1 MTTDSAN
8 ATAATGIPLIDS
20 LAALRAAL
28 DEHPHAGVA
37 LGRYLLQQGLITPAQ
52 LQAALARQGE
62 MPGQR
67 LGDALVA
74 DQAIS
79 RDALSMALSELMGVP
94 NVRLARLDIDHQIA
108 HHLSSELAH
117 KHHVMPVMLHHD
129 GLVVACA
136 TLPTHEVLQE
146 LSFQAGT
153 FIFPVLASLEDIQ
166 AAIFLHY
173 DTFAEDLAAADSMV
187 RVTSHEDY
195 QQLWRDAEYLA
206 KQAPIVR
213 LVNSVIHDAIRRHAS
228 DVHLRPSAEHFDIYY
243 RIDGTLIPVKQL
255 PHKLL
260 PPVVSRIKILSTL
273 NITERRLPQD
283 GHMKA
288 SFMQQEIDIR
298 VSIIPTSHGESVV
311 MRILNKQVGLRDVHS
326 IGFSPDDEQR
336 FLDLVHRSNGMLLV
350 TGPTGSGKTTTLYAA
365 LQEIHDDSINVVTV
379 EDPVEYELSGMTQIQ
394 LQEQIGFGF
403 PQTLRH
409 ILRHDP
415 DVIKVGEIRDA
426 ETCKI
431 ALDAALT
438 GHLVLSTLHT
448 IDAPSALIRLQ
459 EMGMSAYLIK
469 SAVIGILGQRLIRLN
484 CPHCLEVEEVPP
496 LVRQNIG
503 LRDNEVFHHGR
514 GCEACDHTGFHGRA
528 AIYELFVIDEAVR
541 HALHDNMT
549 GSELRT
555 IALQAGMRPLIAHG
569 LDYARSGKA
578 SLLEVYRASI

>member
-1 MTTDSAN
+1 MTTASAPL
-8 ATAATGIPLIDS
+8 TAGIPLIDS
-20 LAALRAAL
+20 LAGLRNTL
-28 DEHPHAGVA
+28 DGHPHSGVA
-37 LGRYLLQQGLITPAQ
+37 LGRFLLQQDLITPAQ
-52 LQAALARQGE
+52 LEAALARQDKAT
-62 MPGQR
+62 GQR
-67 LGDALVA
+67 LGDILVA
-74 DQAIS
+74 DRALT
-79 RDALSMALSELMGVP
+79 REALSMALSELMGVP
-94 NVRLARLDIDHQIA
+94 NVHLAHLDIDRQVVHR
-108 HHLSSELAH
+108 LSSDLVH
-117 KHHVMPVMLHHD
+117 KHRVMPVMLHHD
-129 GLVVACA
+129 GLVLACA
-136 TLPTHEVLQE
+136 TLPDHDALQE

-173 DTFAEDLAAADSMV
+173 DTFAEDLAAADNMV
-187 RVTSHEDY
+187 RLTGNEDY

-213 LVNSVIHDAIRRHAS
+213 LVNSVIQEAIRRHTS
-228 DVHLRPSAEHFDIYY
+228 DVHLRPSADHFDIHY
-243 RIDGTLIPVKQL
+243 RIDGSLIPVKQL

-260 PPVVSRIKILSTL
+260 PSVVSRIKILSTL
-273 NITERRLPQD
+273 DITERRLPQD
-283 GHMKA
+283 GHMKVT
-288 SFMQQEIDIR
+288 FMQQQIDIR

-311 MRILNKQVGLRDVHS
+311 LRILNKQVGLRDVHS
-326 IGFSPDDEQR
+326 IGFSADDEQR

-365 LQEIHDDSINVVTV
+365 LQEIHEDNINVVTV
-379 EDPVEYELSGMTQIQ
+379 EDPVEYELAGMTQIQ
-394 LQEQIGFGF
+394 LLDQIGFGF

-415 DVIKVGEIRDA
+415 DVIMVGEIRDA

-484 CPHCLEVEEVPP
+484 CPHCLEEEEVPAI
-496 LVRQNIG
+496 VRRNIG
-503 LRDNEVFHHGR
+503 LDAGEIFRHGR
-514 GCEACDHTGFHGRA
+514 GCEACSNTGFHGRA
-528 AIYELFVIDEAVR
+528 AIYELFVIDETVR
-541 HALHDNMT
+541 NALHDNMT

-569 LDYARSGKA
+569 LDYARSGRA
-578 SLLEVYRASI
+578 SLLEIYRASM

>member
-1 MTTDSAN
+1 MTTTSAPPH
-8 ATAATGIPLIDS
+8 AAGIRLIDS
-20 LAALRAAL
+20 VAALRHAL
-28 DEHPHAGVA
+28 DEHPHSSTE
-37 LGRYLLQQGLITPAQ
+37 LGRYLLQRGLITTAQ
-52 LQAALARQGE
+52 LEKALARQSGA
-62 MPGQR
+62 PGQR
-67 LGDALVA
+67 LGDLLVDDHAL
-74 DQAIS
+74 S
-79 RDALSMALSELMGVP
+79 REALSMALSELMGVP
-94 NVRLARLDIDHQIA
+94 NVRLAHLDIDRQVVHR
-108 HHLSSELAH
+108 LSADLVH
-117 KHHVMPVMLHHD
+117 KHRVMPVMLHHD

-136 TLPTHEVLQE
+136 TLPDHDTLQE

-187 RVTSHEDY
+187 RLTGNEDY

-213 LVNSVIHDAIRRHAS
+213 LVNSVIQDAIRRHAS
-228 DVHLRPSAEHFDIYY
+228 DVHLRPSADHFEIFY

-288 SFMQQEIDIR
+288 TFMQQQIDIR

-311 MRILNKQVGLRDVHS
+311 LRILNKQVGLRDVHS

-365 LQEIHDDSINVVTV
+365 LQEIHDNSINVVTV
-379 EDPVEYELSGMTQIQ
+379 EDPVEYELPGMTQIQ
-394 LQEQIGFGF
+394 LLDQIGFGF

-415 DVIKVGEIRDA
+415 DVIMVGEIRDA

-484 CPHCLEVEEVPP
+484 CPHCLAEEEVPAI
-496 LVRQNIG
+496 VRRNIG
-503 LRDNEVFHHGR
+503 LADDEVFRHGK
-514 GCEACDHTGFHGRA
+514 GCDACDHTGFHGRA
-528 AIYELFVIDEAVR
+528 AIYELFVIDETVR
-541 HALHDNMT
+541 NALHDNMT
-549 GSELRT
+549 GSELRA
-555 IALQAGMRPLIAHG
+555 IALQAGMRPLITHG

-578 SLLEVYRASI
+578 SLLEIYRASM

>member
-1 MTTDSAN
+1 
-8 ATAATGIPLIDS
+8 
-20 LAALRAAL
+20 
-28 DEHPHAGVA
+28 
-37 LGRYLLQQGLITPAQ
+37 
-52 LQAALARQGE
+52 
-62 MPGQR
+62 
-67 LGDALVA
+67 
-74 DQAIS
+74 
-79 RDALSMALSELMGVP
+79 MGVP
-94 NVRLARLDIDHQIA
+94 SVRLAHLDIDRHVV
-108 HHLSSELAH
+108 HRLSPELVH
-117 KHHVMPVMLHHD
+117 RHHVMPVMLHHQ

-136 TLPTHEVLQE
+136 TLPDHAALQE

-187 RVTSHEDY
+187 RLAPDENY

-213 LVNSVIHDAIRRHAS
+213 LVNSFVNEAIRRQAS
-228 DVHLRPSAEHFDIYY
+228 DVHLRPAADHFDLFY
-243 RIDGTLIPVKQL
+243 RIDGTLIRMKQL

-260 PPVVSRIKILSTL
+260 PSVVSRIKILSNL

-283 GHMKA
+283 GHMKV
-288 SFMQQEIDIR
+288 SFMTQQVDIR

-311 MRILNKQVGLRDVHS
+311 LRILNKQVGLRDVHS

-336 FLDLVHRSNGMLLV
+336 FLDLINRSNGMLLV

-379 EDPVEYELSGMTQIQ
+379 EDPVEYELPGMTQIQ
-394 LQEQIGFGF
+394 LLDQIGFGF

-415 DVIKVGEIRDA
+415 DVIMIGEVRDA

-448 IDAPSALIRLQ
+448 IDAPSALIRLR
-459 EMGMSAYLIK
+459 EMGMSPYLIK

-484 CPHCLEVEEVPP
+484 CPHCTVPEDIP
-496 LVRQNIG
+496 AIVRRNLG
-503 LRDNEVFHHGR
+503 LDDAEVFQHGK
-514 GCEACDHTGFHGRA
+514 GCEACDHTGYHGRA
-528 AIYELFVIDEAVR
+528 AIYELFVIDEATR
-541 HALHDNMT
+541 NAIHDQMT
-549 GSELRT
+549 GSELREL
-555 IALQAGMRPLIAHG
+555 ALRANMRPLIAHG
-569 LDYARSGKA
+569 LEYARAGKA
-578 SLLEVYRASI
+578 SLLEVYRASM